1 MNLYTSDEPMIYR
14 RVSNECHFASA
25 DYLYYS
31 ESTGTIG
38 TTARRLPLLL
48 RGTRSGIGGMTDS

>member
-14 RVSNECHFASA
+14 RVSNECHFDSA

-31 ESTGTIG
+31 ESTATIG
-38 TTARRLPLLL
+38 TIAFYLCLYFEV
-48 RGTRSGIGGMTDS
+48 SEVVSEV